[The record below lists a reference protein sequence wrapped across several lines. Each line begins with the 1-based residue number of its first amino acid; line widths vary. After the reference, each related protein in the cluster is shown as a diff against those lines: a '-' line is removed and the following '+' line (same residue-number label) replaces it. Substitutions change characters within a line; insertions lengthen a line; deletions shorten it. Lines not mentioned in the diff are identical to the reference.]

1 MGYLYSSKELL
12 EARSNHLPIPIDT
25 LHKLRKLGICS
36 VSPTARGFRGGRNI
50 PRPIKTV
57 ISDRENSIDHH
68 NQQNGVCCNN
78 LVQIP
83 IQKKNPISNKTTT
96 PSIQKYPISTV
107 TGHRPTTI
115 LTEKSGVTHS
125 NLVTI
130 KTVHEDIHQVKPS
143 ETKSVQINC
152 ALLNVNSVRNKS
164 DKISSHISDNHLD
177 IVAFTETKL
186 RGDDS
191 DQQIIGELCPAGYKF
206 LHIPRPK
213 KEDAGDGGGVGI
225 VYKAN
230 LDIALVKHND
240 KFQTFEYMEVLFKSK
255 PHSFRIVVLYRP
267 PYSTKNGLRNSMF
280 IKEIPDF
287 LDNICLQSG
296 HFLMVGDF
304 NFHMDKPDE
313 CYPAQLAGLLSS
325 RNLTQ
330 HVKEPTHRAG
340 HILDLVITKSENCT
354 VENVSVLDLD
364 DSDHFWVYFDLPV
377 KKPLP
382 LRKEIFYRKYKSID
396 KSEFCQDIEKSELY
410 TQPAQ
415 NISDAVNQYNE
426 TLKQIYNKHAPEKSK
441 IVTIHPHAPWYND
454 TIGKA
459 KTERRKAERQWRKS
473 KLSIH
478 RQNYVEKK
486 HIVNKLVDQAKKD
499 YYSGKISECANDQK
513 QLFKIVNSLF
523 HKSKDTPL
531 PSFESAEELADRFAN
546 FFVEKINKIRQQL
559 ASVQSNT
566 DESQKIQNPP
576 SSKELSVLEPASE
589 DEIRKLI
596 MSSATKSC
604 NLDPLPTWLLKD
616 CLDSLL
622 PVITRTVNLS
632 LSSAEVPADLKEAVV
647 LPLLK
652 KLILDPEIL
661 KNFRPVSNLSF
672 LSKLIE
678 RVVDARFE
686 NHLSQ
691 NNLHEKWQSSYK
703 KFHSTETALLRVAND
718 ILRDID
724 NQKCVLLVLLDLSAA
739 FDTID
744 HETMLSR
751 LSSQFGVKAKALS
764 WFDSYLSGRT
774 QSVLI
779 ENSKSKKCNLK
790 FGVPQG
796 SILGPKQFIT
806 YSSPLADIARENGL
820 KLHLYADDTQL
831 YLAFE
836 PTDSSK
842 KKSVEHLEACIAKIR
857 SWMAENF
864 LKLNDDKTEFL
875 ILGTCE
881 QLKKLS
887 QTTLH
892 IGESE
897 IKPTDSARNIG
908 AIFDSN
914 MNMEKHVDTIC
925 KSAWYHLRRIGSI
938 RKYLDLASTKTLIHA
953 FVTSKLDNLN
963 SLLYGLSDKLINKL
977 QRILN
982 AAARLVT
989 GTKKFDHITPVLKKL
1004 HWLPVRQRINYKI
1017 LLLTYKALNGQG
1029 PEYLKEL
1036 LIPAVGLRSKE
1047 KLLLKPAQTKL
1058 VTYGDRAFSAAAP
1071 KLWNSLPDE
1080 IRKSKSTDI
1089 FKNKLKTHL
1098 FNLAF
1103 NN

>member
-1 MGYLYSSKELL
+1 M
-12 EARSNHLPIPIDT
+12 
-25 LHKLRKLGICS
+25 
-36 VSPTARGFRGGRNI
+36 
-50 PRPIKTV
+50 
-57 ISDRENSIDHH
+57 
-68 NQQNGVCCNN
+68 
-78 LVQIP
+78 
-83 IQKKNPISNKTTT
+83 
-96 PSIQKYPISTV
+96 
-107 TGHRPTTI
+107 
-115 LTEKSGVTHS
+115 
-125 NLVTI
+125 
-130 KTVHEDIHQVKPS
+130 
-143 ETKSVQINC
+143 
-152 ALLNVNSVRNKS
+152 
-164 DKISSHISDNHLD
+164 
-177 IVAFTETKL
+177 
-186 RGDDS
+186 
-191 DQQIIGELCPAGYKF
+191 
-206 LHIPRPK
+206 
-213 KEDAGDGGGVGI
+213 
-225 VYKAN
+225 
-230 LDIALVKHND
+230 
-240 KFQTFEYMEVLFKSK
+240 
-255 PHSFRIVVLYRP
+255 
-267 PYSTKNGLRNSMF
+267 
-280 IKEIPDF
+280 
-287 LDNICLQSG
+287 
-296 HFLMVGDF
+296 
-304 NFHMDKPDE
+304 
-313 CYPAQLAGLLSS
+313 
-325 RNLTQ
+325 
-330 HVKEPTHRAG
+330 
-340 HILDLVITKSENCT
+340 
-354 VENVSVLDLD
+354 
-364 DSDHFWVYFDLPV
+364 YFDLPV

-382 LRKEIFYRKYKSID
+382 LRKEIFYRKHKNIE
-396 KSEFCQDIEKSELY
+396 KREFCQDIEKSELY
-410 TQPAQ
+410 TKPAQ
-415 NISDAVNQYNE
+415 NISDAVKQYNE
-426 TLKQIYNKHAPEKSK
+426 TLKEIFNKHAPEKSK
-441 IVTIHPHAPWYND
+441 VVTIRPHAPWYND
-454 TIGKA
+454 AIGKA
-459 KTERRKAERQWRKS
+459 KRERRKAERQWRKS

-478 RQNYVEKK
+478 RQNFVEKK
-486 HIVNKLVDQAKKD
+486 QIVNKLVDQAKKD
-499 YYSGKISECANDQK
+499 YYSGRISDCANDQK

-523 HKSKDTPL
+523 HKSKETPL
-531 PSFESAEELADRFAN
+531 PSHESPEELADRFAN

-559 ASVQSNT
+559 ASVQSKTN
-566 DESQKIQNPP
+566 ESQNIKNPP
-576 SSKELSVLEPASE
+576 CSKELVTLEPASE
-589 DEIRKLI
+589 EEIRKLI
-596 MSSATKSC
+596 LSSATKSC

-622 PVITRTVNLS
+622 PAITRIVNLS

-744 HETMLSR
+744 HETMIDR
-751 LSSQFGVKAKALS
+751 LSSRFGVKAKALS

-779 ENSKSKKCNLK
+779 ENSKSKQCNLN

-796 SILGPKQFIT
+796 SILGPKQFIS
-806 YSSPLADIARENGL
+806 YSSPLADIARKNQL

-836 PTDSSK
+836 PTDPSK
-842 KKSVEHLEACIAKIR
+842 KVSVEHLEACIAKIR

-875 ILGTCE
+875 ILGTCD

-887 QTTLH
+887 PTVLH
-892 IGESE
+892 IGDSE
-897 IKPTDSARNIG
+897 IKPTVSARNIG

-914 MNMEKHVDTIC
+914 MKMEKHIDTIC

-938 RKYLDLASTKTLIHA
+938 RKYLNMTSTKTLVHA

-977 QRILN
+977 QRVLN

-989 GTKKFDHITPVLKKL
+989 ETKKFDHITPVLKNL
-1004 HWLPVRQRINYKI
+1004 HWLPIRQRINYKI
-1017 LLLTYKALNGQG
+1017 LLLTYKALNGEG

-1036 LIPAVGLRSKE
+1036 LIPAAGLRSKE
-1047 KLLLKPAQTKL
+1047 KLLLKTASTKL

-1080 IRKSKSTDI
+1080 LRKSKSTEI